1 MHASATA
8 TTNGRT
14 IIPVTDDDGDDDG
27 DDHHHHPSFCC
38 HLGSVARW
46 CIRPSATRLVVWKVL
61 IFIVMTFLF
70 FCPIRC
76 NNSLGFFVFVFLAA
90 SFETPEEQHLVVPRH
105 TFERERKRRRSSFY
119 NKRTIKRQRGEDK
132 IKMASTSPAQLAA
145 QMLGSLARV
154 GAFVGVGATAVASAL
169 YDGTREIAYNSFF
182 III

>member
-1 MHASATA
+1 MVY
-8 TTNGRT
+8 
-14 IIPVTDDDGDDDG
+14 P
-27 DDHHHHPSFCC
+27 P
-38 HLGSVARW
+38 
-46 CIRPSATRLVVWKVL
+46 IRNPPGGMEGAHFYHEKC
-61 IFIVMTFLF
+61 LF
-70 FCPIRC
+70 FPIRC

-90 SFETPEEQHLVVPRH
+90 SFETPKEDQHLVVPRH
-105 TFERERKRRRSSFY
+105 KTFERERKRRRSSFY
-119 NKRTIKRQRGEDK
+119 TKRTIKRQRGEDK

>member
-1 MHASATA
+1 MVY
-8 TTNGRT
+8 
-14 IIPVTDDDGDDDG
+14 P
-27 DDHHHHPSFCC
+27 
-38 HLGSVARW
+38 
-46 CIRPSATRLVVWKVL
+46 
-61 IFIVMTFLF
+61 
-70 FCPIRC
+70 PIR
-76 NNSLGFFVFVFLAA
+76 NPPGGMEGAHFYRDDISFFLTPIRFTNSLGFFVFVFLAA
-90 SFETPEEQHLVVPRH
+90 SFETPKEDQHLVVPRH

-119 NKRTIKRQRGEDK
+119 TKRTIKRQRGEDK